1 MRRGFQILSTTVN
14 GQSPTVVDSLRYPQC
29 IHNLARFSVP
39 SCTLQDSRYSDAMDN
54 NSNNNVL
61 PPSAVTD
68 RNCRKTSRPELAAEF
83 KLLLPTCLNWKGEWI
98 LDFSR
103 MTEEEKELA
112 RRLRDF

>member
-29 IHNLARFSVP
+29 THNLARFSVP
-39 SCTLQDSRYSDAMDN
+39 SCTLQDSRYSYGMDT
-54 NSNNNVL
+54 NSNNVL

-68 RNCRKTSRPELAAEF
+68 RNCRKTSREVLAAEL
-83 KLLLPTCLNWKGEWI
+83 KLHLPTCLNWKGEWI
-98 LDFSR
+98 LDYSR
-103 MTEEEKELA
+103 MTEEEKGIA